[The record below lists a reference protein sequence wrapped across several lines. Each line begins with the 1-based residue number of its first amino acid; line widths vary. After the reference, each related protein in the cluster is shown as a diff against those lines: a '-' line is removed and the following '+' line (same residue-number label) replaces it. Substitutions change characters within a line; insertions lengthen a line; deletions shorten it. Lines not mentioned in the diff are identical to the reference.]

1 MTTTTEKKFDTVKF
15 FRNVKEKLA
24 KRMEGMT
31 LQQKKE
37 FMQQIRES
45 KIKISLDENC
55 TQPKVDDAQ
64 LPFQ

>member
-1 MTTTTEKKFDTVKF
+1 MTTTEKKFDTVKF

-37 FMQQIRES
+37 FMMQVREG
-45 KIKISLDENC
+45 KIKIMLD
-55 TQPKVDDAQ
+55 
-64 LPFQ
+64 